1 MSEYTS
7 HWIVFSNFT
16 DDKQEG
22 ILLRLELMGEDDFLP
37 LHFTSNENSIPT
49 IVDAVFYSTLNR
61 ILTCPNPMISK
72 MIMIRYEFGLSS
84 KPSR

>member
-7 HWIVFSNFT
+7 HWIVFSNLT

-22 ILLRLELMGEDDFLP
+22 ILLRLTLMAGDDVLL

-49 IVDAVFYSTLNR
+49 IVDTVIGFNLEPYPHGPAT
-61 ILTCPNPMISK
+61 I
-72 MIMIRYEFGLSS
+72 
-84 KPSR
+84 

>member
-22 ILLRLELMGEDDFLP
+22 ILLRLELMAEDDFLL

-49 IVDAVFYSTLNR
+49 IVDGVIQFNLESYPHG
-61 ILTCPNPMISK
+61 CM
-72 MIMIRYEFGLSS
+72 
-84 KPSR
+84 